1 MRKKLDDKLAR
12 ELSPKMHKF
21 CLCIVEGDGPSEAY
35 KAAYAASSMSDDS
48 VAVEASRL
56 LRDPRV
62 HARIE
67 ELRTSLQRALGVSRA
82 TLLREI
88 DEVRELAKT
97 SGDVKTVLTATMSK
111 ARLLGFLDSPPKP
124 TSPSEREASSMFGA
138 ELTGKAE

>member
-1 MRKKLDDKLAR
+1 MRKNNRDPAR
-12 ELSPKMHKF
+12 ELSPKMQNF
-21 CLCIVEGDGPSEAY
+21 CLSIVEGDGPSEAY
-35 KAAYAASSMSDDS
+35 RAAYAASAMSDDS

-67 ELRTSLQRALGVSRA
+67 ELRTSLQRSLGVSRA

-97 SGDVKTVLTATMSK
+97 SGDNKTVLAATMSK
-111 ARLLGFLDSPPKP
+111 ARILGFLDSPPKP

-138 ELTGKAE
+138 DLSGKGE

>member
-1 MRKKLDDKLAR
+1 MRKKPDRDPAR
-12 ELSPKMHKF
+12 ELSPKMHRF
-21 CLCIVEGDGPSEAY
+21 CLSIVEGDGPSEAY
-35 KAAYAASSMSDDS
+35 KAAYAASGMTDDS

-88 DEVRELAKT
+88 DEVRELAK
-97 SGDVKTVLTATMSK
+97 SNGDVRTVLSA
-111 ARLLGFLDSPPKP
+111 
-124 TSPSEREASSMFGA
+124 
-138 ELTGKAE
+138 

>member
-1 MRKKLDDKLAR
+1 MRKRTDRDPAR

-21 CLCIVEGDGPSEAY
+21 CLGIVEGDGPSEAY
-35 KAAYAASSMSDDS
+35 RAAYAASSMSDDS

-67 ELRTSLQRALGVSRA
+67 ELRTSLQRSLGVSRA

-97 SGDVKTVLTATMSK
+97 SGDIKTVLAATMSK
-111 ARLLGFLDSPPKP
+111 ARILGFLDSPPKP
-124 TSPSEREASSMFGA
+124 VSPSEREASSMFGA
-138 ELTGKAE
+138 ELTGQGE

>member
-1 MRKKLDDKLAR
+1 MRKKLDAKLAR

-35 KAAYAASSMSDDS
+35 RAAYAASSMSDDS

-67 ELRTSLQRALGVSRA
+67 ELRTSLQRSLGVSRA

-97 SGDVKTVLTATMSK
+97 NGDVKTVLTATMSK
-111 ARLLGFLDSPPKP
+111 ARLLGFLDNPPKP
-124 TSPSEREASSMFGA
+124 TSPSEREVSSVFGA
-138 ELTGKAE
+138 ELTGKTE

>member
-1 MRKKLDDKLAR
+1 MRKKLDDTLAR
-12 ELSPKMHKF
+12 DLSPKMHKF

-35 KAAYAASSMSDDS
+35 RAAYTASGMNDDS

-67 ELRTSLQRALGVSRA
+67 ELRTSLQRSLGVSRA

-97 SGDVKTVLTATMSK
+97 GGDVKMLLTATMSK

-124 TSPSEREASSMFGA
+124 TSPSEREASSIFGA
-138 ELTGKAE
+138 DLTGKAE

>member
-1 MRKKLDDKLAR
+1 MQKKTDTGPAR
-12 ELSPKMHKF
+12 ELSPKMQRF

-35 KAAYAASSMSDDS
+35 KSAYAASGMSDDT

-67 ELRTSLQRALGVSRA
+67 ELRTSLQRSLGVSRA

-97 SGDVKTVLTATMSK
+97 SGDVKTVLAATMSK

-124 TSPSEREASSMFGA
+124 TSPSERQVSNMFGA
-138 ELTGKAE
+138 ELLGKGE

>member
-1 MRKKLDDKLAR
+1 
-12 ELSPKMHKF
+12 
-21 CLCIVEGDGPSEAY
+21 
-35 KAAYAASSMSDDS
+35 MSDDT

-67 ELRTSLQRALGVSRA
+67 ELRTSLQRSLGVSRA

-111 ARLLGFLDSPPKP
+111 ARLLGFLDSPPSRPARASARPPACSVPNSSAKA
-124 TSPSEREASSMFGA
+124 SDPSDPAGRLRRVPLMKTPFADDNG
-138 ELTGKAE
+138 